1 MVKSEKRILIL
12 EIVLSIIFL
21 LNIFVKRIFNEYMIL
36 FIILIAMGIINFLMG
51 YEKDRDINKIT
62 KKQIIKY
69 VVFYC
74 FGFLVIEYG
83 LGLILGYIKS
93 PYKRDLL
100 SIFSNV
106 FSTVLIILSSEH
118 FRYMIVSKGKNKKII
133 LILSV
138 LLFVLIDSSIFV
150 KLYDLKELDDLLS
163 FSTAVVLPSIFKNFI
178 LTILTYK
185 YGFKQ
190 NIAYRLIMELYI
202 YIVPFTPNLG
212 IYLDSVLLM
221 AFPII
226 LSRIV
231 AYGFDK
237 EKKKDY
243 RDNNSIKR
251 KIITAVAILITSILI
266 MLNSNLF
273 RFWTAAVGSGSM
285 EPTIK
290 IGDAILVDKSY
301 QKHLNKLKVGDI
313 LVFKI
318 GKKIFTHRIIKIE
331 EDNGNYSINT
341 KGDRK
346 GQLEDNW
353 TVTNKDVIGIVK
365 FRIKYIGYPTVWLSR
380 ILEVN

>member
-1 MVKSEKRILIL
+1 MVKSEKRLLTL
-12 EIVLSIIFL
+12 EIVLSLILL
-21 LNIFVKRIFNEYMIL
+21 LNVFVKRIFNEYMLL

-51 YEKDRDINKIT
+51 HEKDRDLNKIT
-62 KKQIIKY
+62 RKQIIKY

-74 FGFLVIEYG
+74 IGFIIIEYG

-100 SIFSNV
+100 GIISNI
-106 FSTVLIILSSEH
+106 FSTVLIILSSEYL
-118 FRYMIVSKGKNKKII
+118 RYMIVNKGKNKRII
-133 LILSV
+133 LILIIP
-138 LLFVLIDSSIFV
+138 LFVLIDSSIFI
-150 KLYDLKELDDLLS
+150 KLYDLKEFGDLLS

-190 NIAYRLIMELYI
+190 NIAYRLVMELYI
-202 YIVPFTPNLG
+202 YVVPFTPNLG

-237 EKKKDY
+237 QKKIDF
-243 RDNNSIKR
+243 RDNNSVKR
-251 KIITAVAILITSILI
+251 KVITAVAILITSTLI

-273 RFWTAAVGSGSM
+273 RFWTAAIGSGSM

-290 IGDAILVDKSY
+290 IGDTILVDKSY

-318 GKKIFTHRIIKIE
+318 GKRIFTHRITNIE
-331 EDNGNYSINT
+331 ENNGKYMINT

-346 GQLEDNW
+346 GQLEDSW

-365 FRIKYIGYPTVWLSR
+365 FRIRYIGYPTVWLSR
-380 ILEVN
+380 ILEAK